1 MTTNR
6 SAHQVCADT
15 ATGYA
20 FDESYD
26 FVGYVE
32 HLRSEYKMSIQAA
45 LDHMAESG
53 ISCSKPTYAR
63 WKKLSETETESEG
76 V

>member
-1 MTTNR
+1 MTTKP

-26 FVGYVE
+26 FVRYVE
-32 HLRSEYKMSIQAA
+32 YLRETYKMSIQAA
-45 LDHMAESG
+45 LDHMAQSG
-53 ISCSKPTYAR
+53 IPCSKPTYAR
-63 WKKLSETETESEG
+63 WKKVSEAQPEEE
-76 V
+76 